1 MGFARTVTPLLDWH
15 RFEVWE
21 PVAGEGLNFPGSE
34 MYGSELSGPSVKLF
48 LMSLTCINDVA
59 REMGYRSLSLPKTLS
74 TEKGQ

>member
-1 MGFARTVTPLLDWH
+1 MGIARTLVRYSTGI
-15 RFEVWE
+15 RSEVWE

-59 REMGYRSLSLPKTLS
+59 REMGDRSLSLPKTLS